1 MCTALGIFKS
11 RVSAGLPCL
20 WIRFVE
26 VSATCASRSKGY
38 NICTKLRWFSIST
51 KFAGGYML
59 CWSLLD
65 ECWVEKKFFIRAV
78 VCSRSAFC
86 LCCAMILLSNW
97 TRLSEQKMF
106 ILQCQFLTP
115 SLLQVQ
121 CLERTLNTALPVKQV
136 RQPSSSVIMNCPSMD
151 VNVRDPRLQ
160 SCAVAHPHQ
169 QEEGNGK

>member
-1 MCTALGIFKS
+1 MLGRKKVLHQS
-11 RVSAGLPCL
+11 RCM
-20 WIRFVE
+20 F
-26 VSATCASRSKGY
+26 
-38 NICTKLRWFSIST
+38 
-51 KFAGGYML
+51 
-59 CWSLLD
+59 
-65 ECWVEKKFFIRAV
+65 
-78 VCSRSAFC
+78 
-86 LCCAMILLSNW
+86 
-97 TRLSEQKMF
+97 QKMF

-169 QEEGNGK
+169 QEEECCCCCWYSW